1 MELNDLHPVLA
12 IAGLILGPGGAA
24 WAAVRVAL
32 NGTREDVRELRA
44 DVRAMKADV
53 QDVRERVARLEALK

>member
-1 MELNDLHPVLA
+1 MNDIHPVLA
-12 IAGLILGPGGAA
+12 VISLILGPGGAA

-44 DVRAMKADV
+44 DVRKMKEDIKDV
-53 QDVRERVARLEALK
+53 SERVARLEVLK